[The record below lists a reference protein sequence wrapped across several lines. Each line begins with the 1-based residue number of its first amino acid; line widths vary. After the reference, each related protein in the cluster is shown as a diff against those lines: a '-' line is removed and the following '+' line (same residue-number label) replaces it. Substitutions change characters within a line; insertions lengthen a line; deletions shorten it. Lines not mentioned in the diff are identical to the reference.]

1 MATEYELT
9 LAGGTPGE
17 VVAERAFPDLAERP
31 TGTAP
36 LLVSALDDRYGFV
49 ATVKSGRS
57 RFVEVLS
64 DDGNWEWEPE
74 PYTSV
79 MFRMAKTSDL
89 DHQVVSMLTVVRR
102 VLSTGSED
110 AAFFVNGDILLLTRL
125 NGVVVKH
132 RRDKWWAIHEGS
144 DQIVPG

>member
-1 MATEYELT
+1 MATEYELA
-9 LAGGTPGE
+9 LAGPTPGE
-17 VVAERAFPDLAERP
+17 VVAERAFPDPAERP
-31 TGTAP
+31 VGTAP

-57 RFVEVLS
+57 RYVEVVG

-79 MFRMAKTSDL
+79 MFRMDNTSDV
-89 DHQVVSMLTVVRR
+89 DHQVAGMLAVVRR

-132 RRDKWWAIHEGS
+132 RRDKWWAAHEGA